1 MVKFQFSTSP
11 HVRAT
16 SSTKIIMINVCIAL
30 LPATIMG
37 IVFFGVLA
45 ALNIIVA
52 VASAILSEIVYCLCI
67 KQKFKDIISDFDYT
81 SVVTG
86 IIIALIIPANAH
98 LYIPALASIFA
109 IVVVKMLFGGTGY
122 NIVNPAAAGR
132 IFAFTSFAS
141 IMNNFVNPSI
151 GTIGENLLV
160 SGATSLQNFLTNGT
174 TLSSIDLFLGTGVAG
189 CIGET
194 CKVAIL
200 IGALYLAIRG
210 IIKIWLP
217 ILSILITGAMTVL
230 LNGFDLNVFLPAILS
245 GGLIFSTFFMAT
257 DYVTS
262 PTSTLGNVIYFIGF
276 GFLTALFRQFTGF
289 ETVSFAILMMNVL
302 VPLIDKL
309 TVVLYRPFGYVKKN
323 KGGK

>member
-1 MVKFQFSTSP
+1 
-11 HVRAT
+11 
-16 SSTKIIMINVCIAL
+16 MINVCIAL

-217 ILSILITGAMTVL
+217 ILSILITGATTVL
-230 LNGFDLNVFLPAILS
+230 LNGFDFNVFLPAILS